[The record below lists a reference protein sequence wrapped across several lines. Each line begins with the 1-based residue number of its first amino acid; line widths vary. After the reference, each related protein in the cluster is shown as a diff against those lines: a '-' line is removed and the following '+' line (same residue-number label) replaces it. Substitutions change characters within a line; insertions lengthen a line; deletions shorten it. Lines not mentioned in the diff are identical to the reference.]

1 MTGGL
6 MNSAMARFLLLLTL
20 LCGAPAV
27 FADWIKMGGNDS
39 VDAYM
44 DLKLLEKK
52 GNYVMSWRL
61 YDYRSPQKTPSGKTF
76 RSAATMD
83 VTHCADRTDAMTSFI
98 QYEQPMG
105 KGDIVASNKLPQ
117 SQWEIKRITPNSIGE
132 ALAKV
137 ACGRYKMW

>member
-6 MNSAMARFLLLLTL
+6 MNSAMTRFLLLLTL

-27 FADWIKMGGNDS
+27 YADWVKMGGNDS

-44 DLKLLEKK
+44 DLKLLDKK
-52 GNYVMSWRL
+52 GKYVMSWRL

-83 VTHCADRTDAMTSFI
+83 VTDCADRTEAMTSFI
-98 QYEQPMG
+98 QYDQPMG
-105 KGDIVASNKLPQ
+105 KGNIVASDQLPQ
-117 SQWEIKRITPNSIGE
+117 SRWEIKRIAPKSIGE
-132 ALAKV
+132 ALAMV